1 MNAAALSTITV
12 NVPRKVAEGIAA
24 LGAEASTSPA
34 AMAQNLLM
42 AAYASKVKPGDDPE
56 LDAAVGRIDADA
68 EARITT
74 LANRV
79 DELLAQAEID
89 RAAIATRDNAIEG
102 LRAAGVDGRRATA
115 ALAANGALASNERLE
130 LELAAVK
137 AVVADGQKAIDEAQR
152 DAERWRAEARSQ
164 GRDAVAMAEKHEAYR
179 NEAHARLERAA
190 AGERAARE
198 EVEVLKGHIEMLK
211 KAVKGEAAAAPVGGA
226 PHPCTEILVRLI
238 AFNDTAQIAAATDL
252 AESSIANMIARW
264 REAMRLREGASNGD
278 SEG

>member
-1 MNAAALSTITV
+1 
-12 NVPRKVAEGIAA
+12 
-24 LGAEASTSPA
+24 
-34 AMAQNLLM
+34 MAQNLLM

-56 LDAAVGRIDADA
+56 LDAAVGRINADA
-68 EARITT
+68 EAEAQ
-74 LANRV
+74 LAATKAV
-79 DELLAQAEID
+79 AE
-89 RAAIATRDNAIEG
+89 
-102 LRAAGVDGRRATA
+102 
-115 ALAANGALASNERLE
+115 ALAANERLE

-137 AVVADGQKAIDEAQR
+137 AVVADGQKAIDEAQQ